1 MGKRAEQ
8 RAIKNRNTINLMG
21 QRNLERNIFSP
32 EALAAIERY
41 PVLGSVPRSN
51 QVLTI
56 AQTLDALPE
65 ADRALALD
73 RFVASDSD
81 VVAALAEMPPMPN
94 RAERLREDAQ
104 LDGLIKS
111 IEQHS
116 TPFDLASFTARRE
129 AQAKTA

>member
-8 RAIKNRNTINLMG
+8 RAIKNRNTINLLG

-94 RAERLREDAQ
+94 RPERLSADTQ
-104 LDGLIKS
+104 LASLIEV
-111 IEQHS
+111 IESHS
-116 TPFDLASFTARRE
+116 TPFDLAAYTAARLTPN
-129 AQAKTA
+129 AA